1 MDEELRKTH
10 QRLGI
15 PANYESS
22 SRLVLQV
29 TPDDLVSI
37 GSDIFGRPQR
47 LRAMAAAAWSRLHD
61 AASDQGIDVKVVSA
75 YRSIDYQTSLIER
88 LLDQGQL
95 IEDILTRV
103 AAPGFSEHQSG
114 CAVDVTSEQ
123 TEPLEE
129 EFEQTDAFKWL
140 TKNAPQ
146 FGFYLSYPRGNRFD
160 VIYEPWHWC
169 YQSEVIKS

>member
-1 MDEELRKTH
+1 MDEDLRRTH

-15 PANYESS
+15 PANYESH

-37 GSDIFGRPQR
+37 GCDIYGRPQR
-47 LRAMAAAAWSRLHD
+47 LRSRAAEAWSTMQ
-61 AASDQGIDVKVVSA
+61 AAVRDLGIDLKVVSA
-75 YRSIDYQTSLIER
+75 YRSIEYQTSLIER
-88 LLDQGQL
+88 LLGQGQQ
-95 IEDILTRV
+95 INDILTRV
-103 AAPGFSEHQSG
+103 AAPGFSEHQGG
-114 CAVDVTSEQ
+114 CALDLTSEQ

-140 TKNAPQ
+140 THNASKH
-146 FGFYLSYPRGNRFD
+146 GFCLSYPRGNEFG

-169 YQSEVIKS
+169 YRVGDP